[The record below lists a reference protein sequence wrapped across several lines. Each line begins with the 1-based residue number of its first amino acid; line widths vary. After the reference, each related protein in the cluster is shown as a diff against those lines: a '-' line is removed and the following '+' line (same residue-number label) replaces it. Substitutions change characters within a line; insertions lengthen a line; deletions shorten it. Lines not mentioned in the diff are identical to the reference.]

1 VSFRAENDQPVRRA
15 CQIVDIQSQK
25 VGADTGIPGIEETL
39 SIFQFMIEFH
49 QKRKILM
56 VHINMQERTVAKWID
71 FTDGE
76 DYQHNDS
83 RNKKSK

>member
-1 VSFRAENDQPVRRA
+1 
-15 CQIVDIQSQK
+15 
-25 VGADTGIPGIEETL
+25 
-39 SIFQFMIEFH
+39 
-49 QKRKILM
+49 M